1 MNQKSDG
8 PVTSSEEKVHELVAE
23 FHRCEDQGNPISS
36 ADFIA
41 QHSEHAEALQSY
53 FDGIAAVNGLT
64 DPAPLE
70 QTFIPND
77 TQAVANDQTVIEDS
91 ASIEANRRV
100 SADAPPTKFGRYKI
114 LKELGRGAMGAVY
127 LAQDEQLD
135 RKVALKIPQFGGAL
149 NSGLL
154 ERFYREARA
163 AGNLRHPGICPVY
176 DVGEIDG
183 QHYITM
189 AYIEGRPLRDFSKS
203 SKRQADK
210 QTARVIRKIAL
221 AMAEAHDQNVIHR
234 DLKPANIMIDTKN
247 EPVVMDFGLARRA
260 AENEEKLT
268 HTGTV
273 IGTPAYMSPEQV
285 DGDNENVG
293 PPADIYSL
301 GVIFYELLTGELPF
315 QGNLMSI
322 LKQISMKQP
331 RPPVELHADVDP
343 FLQNLCLK
351 MLEKDAKDRPESM
364 HEVARE
370 LSEWLQGLHAPT
382 DESGMLET
390 SQAPARSKKK
400 TASAV
405 EVTDPMATPGIARA
419 EPESEEFP
427 DVDDPPLAAV
437 ELAATTVAPRRAVSA
452 AARPPAN
459 HRRRL
464 AIGGFGG
471 AVLLLAG
478 ITFFINLGGKYDV
491 EITVDDPSI
500 SLKVDGDDVLID
512 GAGSTIRLSA
522 GTHTL
527 LMERDG
533 FEAELD
539 DFVVKKEGKNV
550 IHVTVSDGKTMI
562 ARTPEKQP
570 EKKVAPHSPASPGTL
585 ISAVEGANNAI
596 QFTGKP
602 SRASVP
608 TLSIPEDI
616 KRFCVEGF
624 VTFGDVNASQQ
635 VFGFP
640 YEFILGCGPRGL
652 MLHYAQAESRADLIP
667 NFTPEDGGTY
677 HIAAVFDGDNVR
689 LYVDGRMVG
698 ERKTI
703 GVLAPNGRTLD
714 VGYGS
719 DAVVDELRVSDNA
732 RYSEDF
738 TPPAA
743 SQQFQ
748 PDEHTLALYHFD
760 EGSGDVLKDS
770 SGNGHHGKIIGA
782 KRVKVGGD
790 ATSEP
795 QVVEPSTYP
804 GKFALSFPER
814 EESYVEV
821 ATLDSKLM
829 DSLLRDK
836 KLNLTIEFWLLRDK
850 GKIEP
855 HDHYAGWSDSYL
867 FVRSAA
873 GSAYVEGGEWGGRG
887 APPVGFYDTFAPTR
901 TLKDE
906 AVWTHVA
913 AVLIN
918 PTEYR
923 LFIDGKLVDTKPA
936 EWGWPGSVDAFQ
948 LMAQAAG
955 MMGET
960 RVSTTARYDKDFTPE
975 FGFKPDEH
983 TLALYHF
990 DEGTGDVLKDSSG
1003 NGHHGKIV
1011 GAKWVKQESGQVS
1024 ANDPMLEFPG
1034 GLEFAGKDAVHVDS
1048 LEYDPTKPFTLEA
1061 AFSWQ
1066 YVERVTYQAI
1076 FAGRAG
1082 SGHTPES
1089 GARFGV
1095 GSHNH
1100 LVYRLG
1106 EVGFQ
1111 VGDLIPREPTRVHLA
1126 LVHTGQELLA
1136 FRNGKL
1142 LKRLPTTGKNLG
1154 PGTGR
1159 FLIGHQMVGRYEMF
1173 RFSTKARYDKDFTPQ
1188 TRFTTDPDTLA
1199 LYHFDEGS
1207 GDVLKD
1213 SSGNG
1218 HHGRIVGAK
1227 WVRAD
1232 SSELPLLNR
1241 PSGLKGSLAFPKE
1254 AKSAFVDVP
1263 SIKHHE
1269 WSEKSFTLETWV
1281 RRDLSFER
1289 AHRLIVGFPL
1299 ENGIVTDAGYGAIVV
1314 IGGCKEDSFGSTW
1327 SSEPDEQE
1335 WTHIAYVK
1343 DVANKTLRFYQN
1355 GKFIEESSFDPI
1367 RLAGRSN
1374 SLLFSHDGSHRFA
1387 GEISETRLS
1396 SSVRYDKNF
1405 TPPTNLQPDE
1415 QTVALYKFDE
1425 GQGDVLTDSSG
1436 NGHHGKII
1444 GANWV
1449 RRGKVNS
1456 PLNSESN

>member
-8 PVTSSEEKVHELVAE
+8 PITSAEDSVHELVAE
-23 FHRCEDQGNPISS
+23 FHRLEDQGSPISS

-53 FDGIAAVNGLT
+53 FAGIAAVNGMT
-64 DPAPLE
+64 DPPPLE
-70 QTFIPND
+70 QTFIPSD
-77 TQAVANDQTVIEDS
+77 TQAVGNDQTVIEDS
-91 ASIEANRRV
+91 VSINANRRV

-260 AENEEKLT
+260 AEGEERLT

-293 PPADIYSL
+293 PAADIYSL

-315 QGNLMSI
+315 LGNLMSI

-331 RPPVELHADVDP
+331 RPPVELHADVDL
-343 FLQNLCLK
+343 FLQALCLK
-351 MLEKDAKDRPESM
+351 MLEKDVKDRPESM
-364 HEVARE
+364 SQIAKE
-370 LSEWLQGLHAPT
+370 LSDWLQGKHAPT
-382 DESGMLET
+382 DESAMLET

-400 TASAV
+400 TASTV
-405 EVTDPMATPGIARA
+405 EVTDPMATPGIAR
-419 EPESEEFP
+419 EVPESEESP
-427 DVDDPPLAAV
+427 DFDDPP
-437 ELAATTVAPRRAVSA
+437 LAATTVAPRRAVSA
-452 AARPPAN
+452 ATSPPAN

-471 AVLLLAG
+471 AALLLAG

-640 YEFILGCGPRGL
+640 YEFILGCGPSGL
-652 MLHYAQAESRADLIP
+652 MLHYAQAASRADLTP

-698 ERKTI
+698 ERKTK
-703 GVLAPNGRTLD
+703 GGLAPNGRTLD

-719 DAVVDELRVSDNA
+719 DAVIDELRVSDNA

-760 EGSGDVLKDS
+760 EDHGNVAKDS
-770 SGNGHHGKIIGA
+770 SGNGHDGKIIGA
-782 KRVKVGGD
+782 KWVKQGSDSNLTGSGDESGERVTLKFDGNDEV
-790 ATSEP
+790 
-795 QVVEPSTYP
+795 VVESLPYDPTQPFTLEAAFSWYYKWPTTCSALFAGWDMKGGARFDVYSNDHLMMGTGELRFES
-804 GKFALSFPER
+804 GKLPQKLERGHLALVHTGKELLSFR
-814 EESYVEV
+814 
-821 ATLDSKLM
+821 
-829 DSLLRDK
+829 
-836 KLNLTIEFWLLRDK
+836 N
-850 GKIEP
+850 
-855 HDHYAGWSDSYL
+855 
-867 FVRSAA
+867 
-873 GSAYVEGGEWGGRG
+873 
-887 APPVGFYDTFAPTR
+887 
-901 TLKDE
+901 
-906 AVWTHVA
+906 
-913 AVLIN
+913 
-918 PTEYR
+918 
-923 LFIDGKLVDTKPA
+923 GKLVGRLDT
-936 EWGWPGSVDAFQ
+936 
-948 LMAQAAG
+948 AG
-955 MMGET
+955 KDLGPQDGRFIMGRNLIGDYEML
-960 RVSTTARYDKDFTPE
+960 RVSKTARYIEDFEPQTR
-975 FGFKPDEH
+975 FSPDEH
-983 TLALYHF
+983 TIALYNF

-1003 NGHHGKIV
+1003 NGHDGK
-1011 GAKWVKQESGQVS
+1011 
-1024 ANDPMLEFPG
+1024 
-1034 GLEFAGKDAVHVDS
+1034 
-1048 LEYDPTKPFTLEA
+1048 
-1061 AFSWQ
+1061 
-1066 YVERVTYQAI
+1066 
-1076 FAGRAG
+1076 
-1082 SGHTPES
+1082 
-1089 GARFGV
+1089 
-1095 GSHNH
+1095 
-1100 LVYRLG
+1100 
-1106 EVGFQ
+1106 
-1111 VGDLIPREPTRVHLA
+1111 
-1126 LVHTGQELLA
+1126 
-1136 FRNGKL
+1136 
-1142 LKRLPTTGKNLG
+1142 
-1154 PGTGR
+1154 
-1159 FLIGHQMVGRYEMF
+1159 
-1173 RFSTKARYDKDFTPQ
+1173 
-1188 TRFTTDPDTLA
+1188 
-1199 LYHFDEGS
+1199 
-1207 GDVLKD
+1207 
-1213 SSGNG
+1213 
-1218 HHGRIVGAK
+1218 IVGAK

-1374 SLLFSHDGSHRFA
+1374 SLLFSHDGGHRFA
-1387 GEISETRLS
+1387 GEISETRFS

-1405 TPPTNLQPDE
+1405 TPPTNLHPDE